1 MMPTRLQ
8 DRALIAKIIGVP
20 IPPAPTI
27 PRIDAE
33 RTANSKRYKVN
44 DKTLESTA
52 VKSQIL
58 KPPSDFRQH
67 SQQIQKVPDP
77 YFRSLHYITWPTYLW
92 NGH

>member
-44 DKTLESTA
+44 DKNSGINCGKVANPKTA
-52 VKSQIL
+52 QRF
-58 KPPSDFRQH
+58 PPALTTDSEG
-67 SQQIQKVPDP
+67 P
-77 YFRSLHYITWPTYLW
+77 
-92 NGH
+92 